1 MQSAVNT
8 YKTLA
13 DNSRNFITDM
23 HKPGELIMATG
34 TNTVFEEIR
43 STGEKLIDEI
53 QTLIKEGS
61 IRRIVV
67 KNKRGKVLLDTPLNL
82 GAVGFGGLILLH
94 PVVTTI
100 GAVVMFMNDIQ
111 VLVERTDKDDNEIE
125 VESHVIEVEEDD
137 DESAPR
143 KKKTKKNT

>member
-1 MQSAVNT
+1 MQ
-8 YKTLA
+8 KT
-13 DNSRNFITDM
+13 
-23 HKPGELIMATG
+23 GELIMATG
-34 TNTVFEEIR
+34 TNNVFEEIR

-111 VLVERTDKDDNEIE
+111 VLVEHTDKDENEIE
-125 VESHVIEVEEDD
+125 VESHVIEVEEDE
-137 DESAPR
+137 ESAP
-143 KKKTKKNT
+143 KKKSTKKNT

>member
-1 MQSAVNT
+1 MQ
-8 YKTLA
+8 KT
-13 DNSRNFITDM
+13 
-23 HKPGELIMATG
+23 GELIMATG

-111 VLVERTDKDDNEIE
+111 VLVEHTDKDENEIE
-125 VESHVIEVEEDD
+125 VESHVIEVEEDE
-137 DESAPR
+137 ESAP
-143 KKKTKKNT
+143 KKKSTKKNT

>member
-1 MQSAVNT
+1 
-8 YKTLA
+8 
-13 DNSRNFITDM
+13 M
-23 HKPGELIMATG
+23 HKPGELTMATG

-125 VESHVIEVEEDD
+125 VESHVIEVEEDEE
-137 DESAPR
+137 ESTT
-143 KKKTKKNT
+143 KKKKSKKNT

>member
-1 MQSAVNT
+1 MQ
-8 YKTLA
+8 KT
-13 DNSRNFITDM
+13 
-23 HKPGELIMATG
+23 GELIMATG

-43 STGEKLIDEI
+43 STGEKMIDEI

-111 VLVERTDKDDNEIE
+111 VLVERTDKDENEIE
-125 VESHVIEVEEDD
+125 VESHVIEVEEDED
-137 DESAPR
+137 EESAP
-143 KKKTKKNT
+143 KKKTTKKKS